1 MVAGKYVTGEM
12 VNDGQQINR
21 LEAMRLYT
29 MGSAWFSSEEDEL
42 GSIEVGKLADLVVL
56 NNDYLS
62 VSEEEIKG
70 ISSVL
75 TIVGGNVV
83 YADEEFLP

>member
-1 MVAGKYVTGEM
+1 MLSQSGKSTVVGE
-12 VNDGQQINR
+12 
-21 LEAMRLYT
+21 LA
-29 MGSAWFSSEEDEL
+29 SL

>member
-1 MVAGKYVTGEM
+1 
-12 VNDGQQINR
+12 
-21 LEAMRLYT
+21 
-29 MGSAWFSSEEDEL
+29 L

-62 VSEEEIKG
+62 VSEDEIKG

-83 YADEEFLP
+83 YGHEEFLP

>member
-1 MVAGKYVTGEM
+1 MVTGEDVTGEM

-21 LEAMRLYT
+21 LEALRLYT

-42 GSIEVGKLADLVVL
+42 ESIEVDKLADLVVL

-75 TIVGGNVV
+75 TIAGGNVV